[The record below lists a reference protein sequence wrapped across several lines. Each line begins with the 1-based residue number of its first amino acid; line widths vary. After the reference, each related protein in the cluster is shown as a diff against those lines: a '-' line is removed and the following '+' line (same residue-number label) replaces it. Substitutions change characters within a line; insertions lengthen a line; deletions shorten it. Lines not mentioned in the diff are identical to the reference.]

1 MFHVDEFLGCIL
13 DILGGNGFHDGIVIV
28 DDVVAAFVEAIAA
41 HDLAHPETVV
51 LFCVLAVDDL
61 LLLNFGEGF
70 GIGTFVDVFFKDFE
84 SGILDKVGGV
94 GFLVGVLC
102 QILSKSGR
110 EEQALLMTVT
120 GMILVL
126 LLVVGQLGEL
136 IASGRQ
142 VFGL

>member
-1 MFHVDEFLGCIL
+1 MDITLIL
-13 DILGGNGFHDGIVIV
+13 
-28 DDVVAAFVEAIAA
+28 
-41 HDLAHPETVV
+41 
-51 LFCVLAVDDL
+51 
-61 LLLNFGEGF
+61 
-70 GIGTFVDVFFKDFE
+70 
-84 SGILDKVGGV
+84 KVGGV

-102 QILSKSGR
+102 QILTKSGR

-136 IASGRQ
+136 IASVRQ